1 MTAPDTP
8 AWWAWDDGSARITVR
23 VVPGA
28 RKTAVAE
35 TDGAALR
42 LRIAA
47 PPVEGKANDEVCAF
61 LARILGVRASAAEVS
76 RGQKS
81 RDKSVTVAGVEQSA
95 WKAIVPEGEQ

>member
-1 MTAPDTP
+1 MTDPSVP
-8 AWWAWDDGSARITVR
+8 AWWSWSAGSARIAVR

-28 RKTAVAE
+28 RKTEVADTTGE
-35 TDGAALR
+35 SLR

-61 LARILGVRASAAEVS
+61 LARELGVRASAATIL
-76 RGQKS
+76 RGDKS

-95 WKAIVPEGEQ
+95 WTAFMPRGEQ